1 MPFHLASFLFSTSPY
16 ELGKIRGDVKSIV
29 CPPDSAAFFQSHQI
43 RPYLPDYF
51 RAISPCFVF
60 PVLLPNGQRQK
71 GMPFVCRAGELST
84 VCACC
89 LLFVL
94 GVSGKNKGGAQQPN
108 MCVRLVVKHGDVYFG
123 LAATMSGCEEIA
135 PR

>member
-1 MPFHLASFLFSTSPY
+1 M
-16 ELGKIRGDVKSIV
+16 
-29 CPPDSAAFFQSHQI
+29 
-43 RPYLPDYF
+43 
-51 RAISPCFVF
+51 
-60 PVLLPNGQRQK
+60 PNGQRQK
-71 GMPFVCRAGELST
+71 GMPFVCCDGENSLLY
-84 VCACC
+84 CACY

-108 MCVRLVVKHGDVYFG
+108 MCVCVCVGLVVKHGDVYFG